1 MRDTPAAMA
10 TTFQLR
16 VWTRFLAPVADVW
29 ALKTD
34 PAAIQAE
41 FRPWM
46 AFCLPEGDALA
57 RALAGNV
64 PTDLACS
71 LRLGR
76 VLPVAWPARV
86 ESAVK
91 HQSYRDT
98 STNKLFSRFEHDHLF
113 EVTPDGCRYVDAVT
127 FTSTAPAQKVF
138 AIATQRLFQHRHT
151 VAAKRLPTDPQ
162 ATAISVL
169 RVLVEEEA
177 A

>member
-1 MRDTPAAMA
+1 MA

-16 VWTRFLAPVADVW
+16 VWTRFLAPREDVW

-34 PAAIQAE
+34 AAAIEAE

-46 AFCLPEGDALA
+46 SFCLPKGDELA
-57 RALAGNV
+57 RALGGAAPV
-64 PTDLACS
+64 DLPCT
-71 LRLGR
+71 LRIGR
-76 VLPVAWPARV
+76 VLPIAWPARL
-86 ESAVK
+86 ESAVL
-91 HQSYRDT
+91 HESFRDT
-98 STNKLFSRFEHDHLF
+98 STNALYSRFEHDHLF
-113 EVTPDGCRYVDAVT
+113 EVTPDGCRYIDSVT
-127 FTSTAPAQKVF
+127 FTSTSPAQKWF